1 MSSTHLLN
9 LEDAQHV
16 CCVLVG
22 GDTESLCA
30 FAKNSAVRQIAEFEF
45 EFFSLNYR
53 ERKKKNHLVLV
64 VSDETKNTARVQN
77 PFIRCTTASPLA
89 KQRNIR
95 M

>member
-9 LEDAQHV
+9 LKDAQHV

-22 GDTESLCA
+22 GDAESLCA
-30 FAKNSAVRQIAEFEF
+30 FARKLCSEANSEFEF

-64 VSDETKNTARVQN
+64 VSDVTKNTARVQN

>member
-1 MSSTHLLN
+1 MHSMCAVFWWAATPK
-9 LEDAQHV
+9 A
-16 CCVLVG
+16 CVRSQ
-22 GDTESLCA
+22 E
-30 FAKNSAVRQIAEFEF
+30 NSAVRQIAEFEF

>member
-1 MSSTHLLN
+1 MC
-9 LEDAQHV
+9 AVFWWAAMPKACV
-16 CCVLVG
+16 CSQ
-22 GDTESLCA
+22 E
-30 FAKNSAVRQIAEFEF
+30 NSAVRQIAEFEF